1 MESMQLLTLFG
12 LMSGDA
18 GSGSVGEMFFLKY
31 VISYSVIHLECSD
44 TVYVFVFSCFFI
56 LIVLT
61 VNSLNKTKLTCFH
74 YFKYKMYN

>member
-56 LIVLT
+56 
-61 VNSLNKTKLTCFH
+61 
-74 YFKYKMYN
+74 